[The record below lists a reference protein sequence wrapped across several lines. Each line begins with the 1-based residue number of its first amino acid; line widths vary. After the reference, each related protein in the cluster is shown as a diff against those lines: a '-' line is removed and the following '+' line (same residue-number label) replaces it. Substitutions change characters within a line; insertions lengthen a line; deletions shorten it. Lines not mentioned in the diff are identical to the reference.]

1 MGDHMTKED
10 RQIEPRSDQP
20 HLAEK
25 QDVLAR
31 LEKFR
36 GRLSPAQRLSREAC
50 HERTVDDL
58 DGDAPQSDP

>member
-1 MGDHMTKED
+1 MGDHMSKED
-10 RQIEPRSDQP
+10 RQKEPRSDQP

-25 QDVLAR
+25 QGVLAR

-36 GRLSPAQRLSREAC
+36 GRLSPAKRLSRGAC

-58 DGDAPQSDP
+58 DGDAPEFDP